1 MQNEYY
7 SFWKPLLII
16 LKGLILKRNSCF
28 ANQNMQSMMCKQYK
42 NYCLQ
47 VFLYLILGLPRNWK
61 ENEIYVKAL
70 SLCFTSTHPL
80 CKNQSLKLVSKLRT
94 QFPRGSIFGRKRFPL
109 SRNTPFPVW
118 SAESQMGVFLKPS
131 KQPQFLCCYLK
142 FELRSVALGKYLVI

>member
-1 MQNEYY
+1 M
-7 SFWKPLLII
+7 
-16 LKGLILKRNSCF
+16 KRNSCF
-28 ANQNMQSMMCKQYK
+28 ANQGNMQSIMCKQYK

-61 ENEIYVKAL
+61 EENEIYVRAP

-80 CKNQSLKLVSKLRT
+80 CKNRSLKLVSKLRT
-94 QFPRGSIFGRKRFPL
+94 QFPRGSIFGRRRFPL

-131 KQPQFLCCYLK
+131 KQPQLLCCYLK
-142 FELRSVALGKYLVI
+142 FELRSLALGKYLVI